1 MIRTLALAA
10 LLAAPAALPAAAQEF
25 DCPDDVAADA
35 PPCVPAGL
43 ASQDYNVG
51 DQIPDDMPI
60 DRADRDDMPP
70 LDEGEAFAV
79 LKNRILRVDAETRV
93 IKDVLDIVE

>member
-1 MIRTLALAA
+1 MIRILALV
-10 LLAAPAALPAAAQEF
+10 LLAAPVAAQEF
-25 DCPDDVAADA
+25 DCPDDLAADS

-60 DRADRDDMPP
+60 DRADRADMPP
-70 LDEGEAFAV
+70 LEPGEGFAV
-79 LKNRILRVDAETRV
+79 LVNRVLRVDVETRV